1 MTNEGN
7 VVPWL
12 MATRAVI
19 HNGCTTGME
28 AYVMGVPAIS
38 YRATV
43 NDYYDHGFYQLPN
56 RLSHECFDLEELR
69 ETLGKILVGE
79 IGAAGGDER
88 EVLAKHHLAAQDGP
102 LACERIV
109 DVLEKIISSVS
120 QADKPHF
127 RNRME
132 GYLEAAIR
140 RVGRS
145 FAPYL
150 PGSHKSPKFQRH
162 RYPDISIEEVRTLI
176 ARFQQVLGD
185 NGKLHVAQIGKRLFR
200 ISA

>member
-1 MTNEGN
+1 
-7 VVPWL
+7 
-12 MATRAVI
+12 MAAPP
-19 HNGCTTGME
+19 
-28 AYVMGVPAIS
+28 AAIS

-79 IGAAGGDER
+79 IGAAGGKER
-88 EVLAKHHLAAQDGP
+88 QVLANHHLASQDGP

-150 PGSHKSPKFQRH
+150 PGSRKSPKFQRH
-162 RYPDISIEEVRTLI
+162 RYPEISIEEVRSRI
-176 ARFQQVLGD
+176 GRFQQVLSDSGELKVD
-185 NGKLHVAQIGKRLFR
+185 QIGGKLFQISG
-200 ISA
+200 